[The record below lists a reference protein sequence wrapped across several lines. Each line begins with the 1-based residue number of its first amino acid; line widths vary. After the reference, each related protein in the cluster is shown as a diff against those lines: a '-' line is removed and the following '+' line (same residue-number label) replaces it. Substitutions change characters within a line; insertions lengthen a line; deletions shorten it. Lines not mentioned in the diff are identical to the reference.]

1 MSNLLRLGSSIKG
14 FCPHWDLNLEPP
26 THPPIPL
33 PPEPDL
39 KGYIYIYWMWAI
51 VTNDILG
58 LYWVSILF
66 NRSIFQLCGVYL
78 VYLCYFIWLY
88 GGLKPM
94 GWIWIVDMG
103 NDMRPATCTIWMLIV
118 NMVLLEHCCWCIN
131 NESLLCQTEYEVRFK
146 WHCLVLDLSYQL
158 EFCFFSFWCFCH
170 FVFLSKKKKKR
181 KKDEVVNITTLKKYA
196 LQFEISGADF

>member
-1 MSNLLRLGSSIKG
+1 
-14 FCPHWDLNLEPP
+14 
-26 THPPIPL
+26 
-33 PPEPDL
+33 
-39 KGYIYIYWMWAI
+39 MWAI
-51 VTNDILG
+51 VTNGILG

-66 NRSIFQLCGVYL
+66 NRSTFQLCGVYL
-78 VYLCYFIWLY
+78 VYLCYFIWLS

-94 GWIWIVDMG
+94 GWIWIGVLFWG

-170 FVFLSKKKKKR
+170 FVFLPKKSKKKGKR
-181 KKDEVVNITTLKKYA
+181 MSLLTSLPWRSMHYSLKS
-196 LQFEISGADF
+196 LGQIFNWSICFEWLICTNDIRNAICMILMLIDYVILLDHWR